1 MQTRVQYPES
11 IEPLVQFIE
20 ETPRD
25 QILDRTLEKLRGGL
39 SIEMLLTASALAA
52 VSVGRNAPNFSARY
66 IRIAPDSNTRMGF
79 GPLRSC
85 KTGILEFGFTET
97 KPLPN

>member
-25 QILDRTLEKLRGGL
+25 QILDKTLERLRAHPYANATSNYVMFPGTEDAIEILSRYRRGGP
-39 SIEMLLTASALAA
+39 
-52 VSVGRNAPNFSARY
+52 VR
-66 IRIAPDSNTRMGF
+66 
-79 GPLRSC
+79 
-85 KTGILEFGFTET
+85 
-97 KPLPN
+97 